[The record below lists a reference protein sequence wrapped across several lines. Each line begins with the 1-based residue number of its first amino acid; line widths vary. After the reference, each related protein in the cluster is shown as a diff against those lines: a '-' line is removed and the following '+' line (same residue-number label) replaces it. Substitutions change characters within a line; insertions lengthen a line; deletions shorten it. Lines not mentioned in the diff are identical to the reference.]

1 MGLRIATNVTSLTAQ
16 RHLRETRALLDRS
29 LERLSSGYRINRAGD
44 DAAGLAISEKLRA
57 KTRGLIQAQRNASDG
72 VSLIQV
78 AEGGL
83 NEVQNILVR
92 LRELGVQAASDTIGA
107 RERRDLDE
115 EYQSLKEEIDRVA
128 NATEFN
134 GTFLL
139 DGTGGSLDFQ
149 VNAGGENLLGV
160 DRISFDAFRLDVNTD
175 KMGLEDLGVAQK
187 VDAQRSLSRIDA
199 AIERVSSVRGELGA
213 IENRLESTVRNLG
226 ISVENLSA
234 ARSRIKDVDV
244 AEETA
249 ELTKHSILMQ
259 AGTSVL
265 SQANSVP
272 RMALSLLGGGGGG

>member
-1 MGLRIATNVTSLTAQ
+1 MGLRIATNVTSLTSQ
-16 RHLRETRALLDRS
+16 RHLRQTRTALDRS

-57 KTRGLIQAQRNASDG
+57 KIRGLVVAQRNASDG

-92 LRELGVQAASDTIGA
+92 LRELGVQAASDTIGD
-107 RERRDLDE
+107 RERKYLDT
-115 EYQSLKEEIDRVA
+115 EYQSLKEELDRVA
-128 NATEFN
+128 NGTEFN

-149 VNAGGENLLGV
+149 VNTGGQNILGV
-160 DRISFDAFRLDVNTD
+160 DRISFDAFKLDVNVD
-175 KMGLEDLGVAQK
+175 RLGLEELAVGDKRAAQTSLATIDL
-187 VDAQRSLSRIDA
+187 
-199 AIERVSSVRGELGA
+199 AIENVSSIRAELGA
-213 IENRLESTVRNLG
+213 IDNRLTSTVRNLG

-234 ARSRIKDVDV
+234 AKSRIKDVDI
-244 AEETA
+244 AEESA
-249 ELTKHSILMQ
+249 ELTKHNILMQ

-265 SQANSVP
+265 MQANSVP
-272 RMALSLLGGGGGG
+272 KLALTLLQNG

>member
-1 MGLRIATNVTSLTAQ
+1 MGLRIATNVSSLTSQ
-16 RHLRETRALLDRS
+16 RHLRETRELLDRS

-57 KTRGLIQAQRNASDG
+57 KIRGLVQAQRNSSDG
-72 VSLIQV
+72 ISLIQV

-92 LRELGVQAASDTIGA
+92 LRELGVQAASDTIGN
-107 RERRDLDE
+107 RERKFLDL
-115 EYQSLKEEIDRVA
+115 EYQSLKDEIDRIA

-149 VNAGGENLLGV
+149 VNTGGENLLGV
-160 DRISFDAFRLDVNTD
+160 DRISFDAFKLDV
-175 KMGLEDLGVAQK
+175 KAGRLGLEDAGVNAKQ
-187 VDAQRSLSRIDA
+187 VAQRSLAIVDD
-199 AIERVSSVRGELGA
+199 AIEHVSATRAELGA
-213 IENRLESTVRNLG
+213 IENRLTSTIRNLS

-234 ARSRIKDVDV
+234 ARSRIKDVDI

-249 ELTKHSILMQ
+249 EMTKHNILMQ

-265 SQANSVP
+265 TQANNVP
-272 RMALSLLGGGGGG
+272 KLALALLNNQG

>member
-1 MGLRIATNVTSLTAQ
+1 MGLRIATNVSSLTSQ
-16 RHLRETRALLDRS
+16 RHLRETRELLDRS

-57 KTRGLIQAQRNASDG
+57 KTRGLVQAQRNASDG
-72 VSLIQV
+72 ISLIQV

-107 RERRDLDE
+107 RERKYLDL
-115 EYQSLKEEIDRVA
+115 EYQSLKQELDRIA
-128 NATEFN
+128 NGTEFN

-149 VNAGGENLLGV
+149 VNTGGENLLGV
-160 DRISFDAFRLDVNTD
+160 DRISFDAFKLDVNSD
-175 KMGLEDLGVAQK
+175 KLGMEELSVDSKVNAQT
-187 VDAQRSLSRIDA
+187 SLTTIDK
-199 AIERVSSVRGELGA
+199 AIEDVSATRAELGA
-213 IENRLESTVRNLG
+213 IENRLSATIRNVG
-226 ISVENLSA
+226 ISIENLSA
-234 ARSRIKDVDV
+234 ARSRIKDVDI

-249 ELTKHSILMQ
+249 DMTKHNILMQ

-265 SQANSVP
+265 TQANNVP
-272 RMALSLLGGGGGG
+272 KLALSLLQN